1 MQTQNLVE
9 LEFFLQKF
17 CVDLF
22 SQSEESQKFR
32 GDKFS
37 RFGENSTKF
46 VKVKLR
52 KNYSLKYDSDSDSSK
67 L

>member
-1 MQTQNLVE
+1 MQTQKLVE
-9 LEFFLQKF
+9 FEFFLQKF

-37 RFGENSTKF
+37 RFGENSTKS
-46 VKVKLR
+46 VKVNLR
-52 KNYSLKYDSDSDSSK
+52 KN
-67 L
+67 